1 MNKQLFLALTLTTTL
16 LLSVNCSGSNDD
28 DNTVNNQQNS
38 PTTTQY
44 FHPPTWIQGIWGV
57 TNGTTSSKLYKFTAD
72 DFILM
77 PDTSNQSMTGAIKA
91 HPYGGSVDEAS
102 NTSTLYIFDV
112 KYNNSGVT
120 QHFEFK
126 KISATQIQFK
136 DNSNNAWTDL
146 VKM

>member
-1 MNKQLFLALTLTTTL
+1 MKKQLLVALMLTTTL
-16 LLSVNCSGSNDD
+16 SLINVNCSGNNDD
-28 DNTVNNQQNS
+28 DNNTQQNN
-38 PTTTQY
+38 PATTQY
-44 FHPPTWIQGIWGV
+44 FHPAAWIQATWGV
-57 TNGTTSSKLYKFTAD
+57 TNGTTSNKLYKFTAD

-77 PDTSNQSMTGAIKA
+77 PETSNQSMTGAIKA
-91 HPYGGSVDEAS
+91 HPYGGSVDETS

-126 KISATQIQFK
+126 KISATQIQLK
-136 DNSNNAWTDL
+136 DNSNNTWTDL